1 MGWEAEFTVFILTFC
16 LLLALGL
23 TGIGRIMVA
32 SIWKQCQGRS
42 LERGQE
48 YSTRCSDPGS
58 GSAHTLE
65 EVQLGPPEAVG
76 TGSKELGA
84 ADQGIECA
92 PKASSCHGHRKRIQV
107 G

>member
-23 TGIGRIMVA
+23 TGIGRIMVG
-32 SIWKQCQGRS
+32 SVCKQDQGRS
-42 LERGQE
+42 LDRKTAQE
-48 YSTRCSDPGS
+48 LRLGS
-58 GSAHTLE
+58 GSVHTLE
-65 EVQLGPPEAVG
+65 EVQLSPPQAVG

-84 ADQGIECA
+84 ADQDIVCV